1 MSVKR
6 RKFASLYIPALAIAL
21 MLLYY
26 ALVDIQSST
35 AEMMP
40 AAMKLEAVESANSED
55 MVAAADVLKQR
66 LSTYLQEDISLNLVV
81 EGGQLSVSL
90 PPGVEP
96 SLLLAEAG
104 RIGRIELVDGGTQF
118 LTTGS
123 RVKTAPHPIPDQNV
137 YQTVLT
143 NQDFE
148 TVEAQVNGQNRPVI
162 RFTLTPA
169 GDARLAAHTAELR
182 GYYLCLVVDS
192 RVMNCPILRTPLTH
206 RTGNIEL
213 TGDATIDD
221 ARALTVLLRSGPLP
235 VRFRLSSN

>member
-6 RKFASLYIPALAIAL
+6 RKFASLYIPTLAIAL

-26 ALVDIQSST
+26 ALVGVQSST

-40 AAMKLEAVESANSED
+40 APMRLEAVQSASSED
-55 MVAAADVLKQR
+55 VVAAASILEQR
-66 LSTYLQEDISLNLVV
+66 LSTYLQDDISLNLAV
-81 EGGQLSVSL
+81 EGNRLSIFQ

-104 RIGRIELVDGGTQF
+104 RIGRIEVVDGGTQF
-118 LTTGS
+118 LPIGG
-123 RVKTAPHPIPDQNV
+123 RVKTAAQPIPDQNV
-137 YQTVLT
+137 YQAVLT

-148 TVEAQVNGQNRPVI
+148 RVEAQLDDRHRPVI
-162 RFTLTPA
+162 HFTLTPQA
-169 GDARLAAHTAELR
+169 DARLAAHTAELR

-192 RVMNCPILRTPLTH
+192 RVMNCPILRTPLDH

-221 ARALTVLLRSGPLP
+221 ARAWTVLLRSGPLP
-235 VRFRLSSN
+235 VRFKLTSD